1 MVVPRCIRF
10 SGAIF
15 NDYKGVGMF
24 GFNVWEQNRLCQF
37 TNPKNGKNE
46 SCNGI
51 DAAEGCAMKFMTQEA
66 GQ

>member
-1 MVVPRCIRF
+1 
-10 SGAIF
+10 
-15 NDYKGVGMF
+15 MF

-37 TNPKNGKNE
+37 TNPKSGKIE

-51 DAAEGCAMKFMTQEA
+51 DAAEGCTMKFMTQEA